1 MSETIEAVDPLGV
14 GEMGVKNL
22 PAIYE
27 ALNTGSTRTAP
38 TVTMGKARLK
48 IWHVFVLW

>member
-1 MSETIEAVDPLGV
+1 MNISETIEAVDPLGV

-27 ALNTGSTRTAP
+27 ALNTGCTRTAP
-38 TVTMGKARLK
+38 AVTMGKSRLK
-48 IWHVFVLW
+48 I